1 MKNIKNYQPKVEMQE
16 KKIHQKIVRERE
28 RERER
33 ERTFFFCEGK
43 LCVEWKRLGQIYSKR
58 VWIRR
63 DKNKGIWRK
72 KGRMI
77 LL

>member
-16 KKIHQKIVRERE
+16 KKIHQKIERE

-33 ERTFFFCEGK
+33 EKERTFFCEGK
-43 LCVEWKRLGQIYSKR
+43 LCIEWKRWWQIYNKR

-63 DKNKGIWRK
+63 DKNKGRWRER
-72 KGRMI
+72 GRMI
-77 LL
+77 LM